1 MLLKNFTYLQPLP
14 SKIISIQNCISL
26 NQPELFQQRKS
37 FHTFKKKKKKTN
49 NHEKLKPLTFAIPNH
64 ISLNN
69 LSNLIN
75 INYEMLE
82 AKLVKLGFKNL
93 TSKYI
98 LTKEYIE
105 LILQE
110 FNYDLSA
117 LDGKGTTE
125 EVTSDNCYNEL
136 KQPIEPKYLVK
147 RPPIVTIMGH
157 VDHGKTTILDHLRKS
172 NIVNAEHG
180 GITQHIGAFQVITPV
195 SKSQITF
202 LDTPGH
208 SAFLKMRERGAAIT
222 DIIIL
227 VISLEDSVKPQ
238 TLEAMKHIKKYFNLN
253 DMLGS
258 TTDTITDPSKD
269 DNIVPLIVAVTKI
282 DKFKNNK
289 REYEQKLNK
298 LESDL
303 MNQGIPIEKIGGDVA
318 VVPIS
323 AKTGENM
330 DALEEQVVF
339 LSELLD
345 LKAEQNHGQQG
356 CMEGYIIESSKDL
369 HVGPKA
375 TVLVKRGEIKMGN
388 IILCGKT
395 YCKVKTMKNDL
406 GENIATIKTVKPGQ
420 VVQLTGWKDLPQAGD
435 EVLQVKNE
443 NIAKKAIAKKLHL
456 LDLEYKNSQIDKIN
470 EQQYEHV
477 LLREEQKDGKSEEE
491 DSETDQINGSETAS
505 NGPQKVNFIIKADVS
520 GSVEAIK
527 ECIEPIGNDEV
538 QVGVVSSSVGV
549 PTESDLKLAKIS
561 NAQILCFNLPNIPN
575 DIINNTDKIAIE
587 KFNVIYKLIESVVE
601 TCSSKLAP
609 IIQENKLA
617 TIEIK
622 NVMSYT
628 TKKKTIKIA
637 GCKILQGSLKKNS
650 LVKVMRGEGESQT
663 CVYKGKL
670 ESLKQGKLDATEI
683 HKGQECGLTFEK
695 FDRFETGDAIVVY
708 EVNEIKRHL

>member
-1 MLLKNFTYLQPLP
+1 MQPGLHITQKERNQEERKDKQKLL
-14 SKIISIQNCISL
+14 SIKQSL
-26 NQPELFQQRKS
+26 
-37 FHTFKKKKKKTN
+37 HTFKKKKKKIAY
-49 NHEKLKPLTFAIPNH
+49 EKLKPLTFAIPNH

-75 INYEMLE
+75 INYEVLE
-82 AKLVKLGFKNL
+82 ARLVKLGFKNL

-110 FNYDLSA
+110 FNYDLSS
-117 LDGKGTTE
+117 LDGQGASSE
-125 EVTSDNCYNEL
+125 EITSANCYNEL
-136 KQPIEPKYLVK
+136 KQPIQPKYLVK

-227 VISLEDSVKPQ
+227 VVSLEDSVKPQ
-238 TLEAMKHIKKYFNLN
+238 TLEAMKHIKKYFNLD
-253 DMLGS
+253 DMLDS
-258 TTDTITDPSKD
+258 SKHTTTASSQEDS
-269 DNIVPLIVAVTKI
+269 IVPLIVAVTKI

-303 MNQGIPIEKIGGDVA
+303 MTQGIPIEKIGGDVA

-330 DALEEQVVF
+330 DALEEQIVF

-406 GENIATIKTVKPGQ
+406 GENISTNKTVKPGQ
-420 VVQLTGWKDLPQAGD
+420 VVQLTGWKDLPLAGD

-477 LLREEQKDGKSEEE
+477 LLREEQKDGKFEEE
-491 DSETDQINGSETAS
+491 DLETEQVDTA
-505 NGPQKVNFIIKADVS
+505 NKGPQKVNFIIKADVS

-527 ECIEPIGNDEV
+527 ECIEPIGNSEV

-575 DIINNTDKIAIE
+575 EIINNTDKIVIE
-587 KFNVIYKLIESVVE
+587 KFNVIYKLIEFVVE

-628 TKKKTIKIA
+628 MKKKTIKIA

-650 LVKVMRGEGESQT
+650 LVKVMRGEGENQT

-670 ESLKQGKLDATEI
+670 ESLKQGKLDAAEI

-695 FDRFETGDAIVVY
+695 FDKFETGDAIVVY
-708 EVNEIKRHL
+708 EINEIKRHL